1 MFGHRDHDA
10 ASGASDQVVLQKS
23 WDSIVGTSEADIRS
37 DSVLYSSTV
46 YSGCT
51 VDASAERIQTNPVT
65 VIAVTSTVGSH
76 YALHY
81 R

>member
-1 MFGHRDHDA
+1 MQLDGRGMVHGDWLDSEGLGMWYSSRVSGYRDHDV

-46 YSGCT
+46 YST
-51 VDASAERIQTNPVT
+51 Q
-65 VIAVTSTVGSH
+65 AV
-76 YALHY
+76 L
-81 R
+81 